1 MSGLCSAKEP
11 SVARLSIGK
20 IILTISV
27 VFNFAKACKIKEGI
41 KRKKEWFLLTL
52 QWTMVST
59 QSTNLCLALPINTF
73 KTEL

>member
-1 MSGLCSAKEP
+1 MSGLCSVKEP
-11 SVARLSIGK
+11 SVARLSLGK
-20 IILTISV
+20 IILTTS

-59 QSTNLCLALPINTF
+59 QSTNLCLAFPVNTF
-73 KTEL
+73 KTKL

>member
-11 SVARLSIGK
+11 SVARLSLGK
-20 IILTISV
+20 IILTISGV
-27 VFNFAKACKIKEGI
+27 LNFAKACKIKEGI

-59 QSTNLCLALPINTF
+59 QSTNLFLALPINTF

>member
-41 KRKKEWFLLTL
+41 KRKKE
-52 QWTMVST
+52 
-59 QSTNLCLALPINTF
+59 
-73 KTEL
+73 

>member
-11 SVARLSIGK
+11 SAARLSLGK

-41 KRKKEWFLLTL
+41 KRKKRMISFN
-52 QWTMVST
+52 ST
-59 QSTNLCLALPINTF
+59 IDNGKHSVY
-73 KTEL
+73 